1 MEQNLN
7 RQLLAFLDASP
18 SCYHAVA
25 NVAAELEKAGYQKLM
40 EARTWELD
48 SCGAALRIYVGSGSQ

>member
-7 RQLLAFLDASP
+7 RQLLDFLDASP

-25 NVAAELEKAGYQKLM
+25 NVAAELERAGYVKLL
-40 EARTWELD
+40 ESRKWELAAG
-48 SCGAALRIYVGSGSQ
+48 GA